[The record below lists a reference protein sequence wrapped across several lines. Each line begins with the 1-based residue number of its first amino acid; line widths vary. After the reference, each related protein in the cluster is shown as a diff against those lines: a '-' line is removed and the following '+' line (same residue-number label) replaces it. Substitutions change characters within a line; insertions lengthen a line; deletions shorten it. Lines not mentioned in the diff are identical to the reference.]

1 MARVA
6 LEGKNLGRLN
16 RWIAPAAANARSGS
30 ARVFAAGG
38 LLTLSD
44 DVTAFTDVKGDVDG
58 TPFTASLRLDKTPAR
73 KLKVSLAGDSFDLT
87 SLESG
92 QTGADALS
100 SESVKAA
107 WQAGLAQLTPV
118 LGDDP
123 ANFDTADIDV
133 SAKNLR
139 TSVIEAKNVA
149 VQLKFNQ
156 D

>member
-16 RWIAPAAANARSGS
+16 RWIAPGAANARGGS
-30 ARVFAAGG
+30 ARAFAAGG

-44 DVTAFTDVKGDVDG
+44 DVTAFTDVKGDVDR

-107 WQAGLAQLTPV
+107 WQAGLALLTPV
-118 LGDDP
+118 LGGMIP
-123 ANFDTADIDV
+123 
-133 SAKNLR
+133 R
-139 TSVIEAKNVA
+139 TSIQPILMSLPKAFERAS
-149 VQLKFNQ
+149 LKQRTSRFS
-156 D
+156 